1 MVLTHSSL
9 APHFLSRRSTLTFAA
24 MAVIADRKGKARRS
38 VKRIVMMMM
47 LFNVDVFLSC
57 RFSSFFKRGKEG
69 RKEGR
74 EQSKEK
80 VEIFLKNPK

>member
-24 MAVIADRKGKARRS
+24 MAVIADRKGRARRS

-47 LFNVDVFLSC
+47 MLFNVDVFCLVGLVH
-57 RFSSFFKRGKEG
+57 FSKEG
-69 RKEGR
+69 KKDGKKE
-74 EQSKEK
+74 ESKAK
-80 VEIFLKNPK
+80 KKSRYS

>member
-57 RFSSFFKRGKEG
+57 RFSSFSKEG
-69 RKEGR
+69 KKDGKKE
-74 EQSKEK
+74 ESKAK
-80 VEIFLKNPK
+80 KKSRYS